1 MEMAC
6 GALEVKEKR
15 LFFPGPSPLLS
26 VTVFWVTTRTSKH
39 FFFFS
44 LFSPYSETTLH
55 SQRNYHCCHSHSHSH
70 STPAPSGHGHS
81 HSHGNAAKSGGEHS
95 SNMEAVFLHVLADTL
110 GSVGVIVS
118 SLLIEYKGWY
128 ISDPIRYCFAHAFPY
143 FSPSLTLYLPSSIF
157 ISALIFMSVVPLL
170 RSTWALLM
178 QRVPA
183 EKEGEFEDVSAKI
196 RTVKGVLKLRSF
208 HMWSV
213 TEQKS
218 VVTVAVLRDPAV
230 TSVSDDDIKENV
242 RSAVKA
248 LSPKYCTVEVLSG

>member
-128 ISDPIRYCFAHAFPY
+128 ISDPI
-143 FSPSLTLYLPSSIF
+143 SSIF